1 MELCFYFALA
11 YALLIMDDVIADERH
26 LFPSFSKLMFQE
38 DISKVE
44 SKVSSKI
51 NDGID
56 EIWNLMFRLCEG
68 QAEEDIAEYIE
79 SAMKKVKVKHDGNL
93 APPIVLILSRDG
105 LFNISKTSFHPMCLL
120 VLWLVDEKYSFIV

>member
-11 YALLIMDDVIADERH
+11 YALLIMDDVIANERD

-38 DISKVE
+38 DSSKVE
-44 SKVSSKI
+44 SMVSSKI

-68 QAEEDIAEYIE
+68 QAEEDIAEYFE
-79 SAMKKVKVKHDGNL
+79 SAMKKVKVKHDGK
-93 APPIVLILSRDG
+93 LSSTNCSHSVNRWAVQHIQDK
-105 LFNISKTSFHPMCLL
+105 LPSHMCSL
-120 VLWLVDEKYSFIV
+120 VVAVGW